1 MKLRFAFICI
11 LCLCI
16 TNVYGQNI
24 ETDLQGILS
33 KPGNFIYQDIYR
45 SSPPSFRHCDISS
58 SSKLDE
64 SKIHIEYGVKVLC
77 DTMSTTW
84 YQDKLICLVGD
95 DWIWTYGESSWIA
108 NMRFTLP
115 LGHPDEKKYKR
126 SEGCV
131 EVIASSVYRDLKT
144 GNLINYGLIPEIRNT
159 IFRYDERLPK
169 MNWELTSETE
179 EVQGYVCQKA
189 VTEYAGRKWSVW
201 FSPEVPVDSGLW
213 KFNGLPGL
221 IMKAVDSK
229 EEYIFNLTYMELRQE
244 DIVRYPKR
252 EKVVSRE
259 QYRKSEKSAHDDP
272 IMVAEGADGY
282 FLIISEER
290 NLTGREV
297 FTSGHYL
304 YPYNPIELE

>member
-1 MKLRFAFICI
+1 MKFRLFLLCI
-11 LCLCI
+11 LMSCCLSAQNRQRTI
-16 TNVYGQNI
+16 KEVLSIPGTSLYDGVYR
-24 ETDLQGILS
+24 
-33 KPGNFIYQDIYR
+33 F
-45 SSPPSFRHCDISS
+45 SPPSYRHADITHS
-58 SSKLDE
+58 L
-64 SKIHIEYGVKVLC
+64 KIGDSRLRIEYDIKVLC
-77 DTMSTTW
+77 DTMSTTR

-115 LGHPDEKKYKR
+115 LGHPDEKKYMR

-159 IFRYDERLPK
+159 MFRYDERLPN

-189 VTEYAGRKWSVW
+189 VTDYAGRKWSVW
-201 FSPEVPVDSGLW
+201 FSSEVPVDCGLW

-244 DIVRYPKR
+244 DIVIYPKI

-272 IMVAEGADGY
+272 IMVAKGADGY

-304 YPYNPIELE
+304 YPYNPLELE

>member
-1 MKLRFAFICI
+1 MKFRLLI
-11 LCLCI
+11 LWILISSCL
-16 TNVYGQNI
+16 NAQNRQRTI
-24 ETDLQGILS
+24 QDVLS
-33 KPGNFIYQDIYR
+33 IPGTSLYDDIYR
-45 SSPPSFRHCDISS
+45 FSPPAYRHADIAHSLKMGD
-58 SSKLDE
+58 SKLR
-64 SKIHIEYGVKVLC
+64 IEYDLKVLC
-77 DTMSTTW
+77 DTTSTTK

-95 DWIWTYGESSWIA
+95 EWIWTYGESSWVA

-126 SEGCV
+126 SNGCV
-131 EVIASSVYRDLKT
+131 EVIAWSVYRNLKDV
-144 GNLINYGLIPEIRNT
+144 NVINYGLIPEIKNT
-159 IFRYDERLPK
+159 IFRYDEKLPK
-169 MNWELTSETE
+169 MDWELTGDTE
-179 EVQGYVCQKA
+179 VIAGYPCQKA
-189 VTEYAGRKWSVW
+189 VTKYGGRSWSVW
-201 FSPEVPVDSGLW
+201 FSPEVPIDCGLW

-229 EEYIFNLTYMELRQE
+229 EEYVFNLTRMEQKQY

-252 EKVVSRE
+252 EKIVSKE
-259 QYRKSEKSAHDDP
+259 QYRKTEKTAHDDP

-290 NLTGREV
+290 NLTGKEV